1 MQIQKAVSAM
11 QLTLQ
16 KANQFDVPDI
26 IRLTD
31 AAYEKYISRIGR
43 KPQPT
48 TADYAAMLETHDIWL
63 MRQDHEIIGLLVL
76 QKEDETLFIYSI
88 AVSVDQQGKRIGK
101 QLLMWTEQHALEI
114 GCQRVRLYTN
124 EKMTE
129 NIAIYT
135 HLGYTETQREKIND
149 FYVVHMAKELH
160 HGKNIV

>member
-1 MQIQKAVSAM
+1 MR
-11 QLTLQ
+11 LTLH
-16 KANQFDVPDI
+16 KANKFDVPDI
-26 IRLTD
+26 VRLTD

-43 KPQPT
+43 KPQPM
-48 TADYAAMLETHDIWL
+48 TADYTVMLETHEIWL
-63 MRQDHEIIGLLVL
+63 LRENNEIIGLLVL

-88 AVSVDQQGKRIGK
+88 AVSTDHQGKGIGK

-114 GCQRVRLYTN
+114 GCQRMRLYTN

-135 HLGYTETQREKIND
+135 NLGYTETQREKMSD
-149 FYVVHMAKELH
+149 FYVVHMAKELN